1 MMATTG
7 SCAFT
12 TGVCDTVRRASTT
25 SRQKLN
31 GMEDRGVEI
40 QIQAMS
46 YPDNLV
52 VIAPHGPRRTRNSF
66 VVLPSLEAAT

>member
-1 MMATTG
+1 MAGTG

-31 GMEDRGVEI
+31 GMEGPGAAI

-46 YPDNLV
+46 HPDNLV
-52 VIAPHGPRRTRNSF
+52 VIAPHGPSSARNFF